1 MFLQPPSPSSALRA
15 GVALV
20 IKTFDAHAGP
30 RAEKALL
37 LLLTSP
43 MIVNHGSDTT
53 CWPALSHGLCIAT
66 PLTLTHTLEDEEEDI
81 RTHTHKHMNWAT
93 KLFVVVASH
102 FLHIEAKL

>member
-20 IKTFDAHAGP
+20 IETFDAHAGP
-30 RAEKALL
+30 RAENALL

-43 MIVNHGSDTT
+43 MIANHDSDTT
-53 CWPALSHGLCIAT
+53 CWPTLSYGCVSPYPSLS
-66 PLTLTHTLEDEEEDI
+66 HTLEDEEEDI